1 MNDLDKL
8 KSLLFGAEKESLDS
22 IRERVERPE
31 TRAVDVA
38 DILPEAIYQSHKNGD
53 HLAVSL
59 RAPVGECLE
68 QAIHE
73 DPKKYGDALY
83 PVMGPAIRK
92 SIMEALRAIAQ
103 QVNQAVE
110 QSLTPQGLR
119 WRFEAWRSGVPFGDY
134 VLQKTLLYRVEQAYL
149 ISRENGLLM
158 AHAHHDVASI
168 KDSDAVSAMFTAI
181 QDFVKE
187 SFSPDRSGR
196 LESADMGEFTLWA
209 VHGPHAL
216 LVCVIRGV
224 PPGGLRAE
232 LSGIL
237 ERVHFRYGEAMRT
250 FAGDTA
256 PVLGVEEELAECLRF
271 EARQTSSG
279 KKRRV
284 SAPMM
289 IVLLVLAAALG
300 YAAYLGWQKRQ
311 TLNDFSTALQQTPGF
326 YLDTVS
332 ADGSRMNVT
341 GMRDP
346 LAASAQSVAESIGLD
361 PGDIDDATQPFQ
373 SLAPEIVARRAA
385 RQFGQP
391 DGVTFS
397 VNDSTLLVSG
407 PSPVTWR
414 QAVNQDLVFLSGIDS
429 VSYQE
434 TDSERLQIVRNWL
447 AAPDSVDIVTDAD
460 GLVMSGV
467 APAAWIRRA
476 EETVATSN
484 MPWLTDFSGIRT
496 AERVQLENDVRALSN
511 RNFFF
516 TDGTVLAGDQRDALS
531 EYVEQMAILRTRAEA
546 QELAVQVTLTGF
558 TDSVGDLP
566 LNERLAL
573 GRTATVAGV
582 LARSGFDA
590 ASVEQRQKTADDE
603 DASVVDFNLRRVSV
617 QLNLAPIAAE

>member
-22 IRERVERPE
+22 IKDRVERPE

-53 HLAVSL
+53 HLSVSL

-119 WRFEAWRSGVPFGDY
+119 WRFNAWRSGVPFGDY
-134 VLQKTLLYRVEQAYL
+134 VVQKTLLYRVEQAYL

-158 AHAHHDVASI
+158 AHVHHEVASI

-224 PPGGLRAE
+224 PPKHLRAD

-237 ERVHFRYGEAMRT
+237 ERVHFRHGEAMRT

-256 PVLGVEEELAECLRF
+256 PLLGVEEEMEECLRF
-271 EARQTSSG
+271 EALHDSE
-279 KKRRV
+279 KKRKV
-284 SAPMM
+284 SVPML
-289 IVLLVLAAALG
+289 IVLLLLAAALS
-300 YAAYLGWQKRQ
+300 YAAFQRWGQQQRRESLA
-311 TLNDFSTALQQTPGF
+311 DALQQTPGY
-326 YLDTVS
+326 YLDAVT
-332 ADGSRMNVT
+332 ADGPRLSVS

-346 LAASAQSVAESIGLD
+346 LALPARMVAESIGLD
-361 PGDIDDATQPFQ
+361 PANIEDNTQPFQ
-373 SLAPEIVARRAA
+373 SLAPDILARRAA
-385 RQFGQP
+385 RQFGRP
-391 DGVTFS
+391 DGVTFV
-397 VNDSTLLVSG
+397 VNGSNLLISG

-414 QAVNQDLVFLSGIDS
+414 QSVNQNLAFLAGIDS

-434 TDSERLQIVRNWL
+434 SDSEREQIVREWL
-447 AAPDSVDIVTDAD
+447 ASPGQVDIVSGAD
-460 GLVMSGV
+460 GLRLSGV

-476 EETVATSN
+476 ETTIAAANT
-484 MPWLTDFSGIRT
+484 PWSIDLGNVRSS
-496 AERVQLENDVRALSN
+496 ELVQLESDVRALSN

-516 TDGTVLAGDQRDALS
+516 TDGTVLSGEQVNELPD
-531 EYVEQMAILRTRAEA
+531 YVQQLAALRTRAVT
-546 QELAVQVTLTGF
+546 QGLDVAVALTGY
-558 TDSVGDLP
+558 TDSVGDLA
-566 LNERLAL
+566 LNERLAAR
-573 GRTATVAGV
+573 RTDTVAEV
-582 LARSGFDA
+582 LVQSGFDA
-590 ASVEQRQKTADDE
+590 AAIEQRQKTADDE
-603 DASVVDFNLRRVSV
+603 DASVVDFNLRRVS
-617 QLNLAPIAAE
+617 AELSLVPVTSD